1 MESNPPIEY
10 IALLCWIT
18 IYLYQWWRDG
28 MIPFVKMV
36 QYWSMS
42 RLRMLMMQLGDDDD
56 VTLYHDCSIC
66 ELADWFDAIITRLT
80 MYRYGWNRLD
90 DNYDDMTMIR
100 LIDRITLI
108 AIPLEWMMINHR
120 MSCPTM
126 RWSFISLKHGDDT
139 VPCTIGSVVYEN
151 HLIVQKWPI
160 SKRRNKKENNHHIS
174 TNKNNHV
181 ILQNRFDRLHIVST
195 YLLWL

>member
-1 MESNPPIEY
+1 MEKITSRKQLARVLKYMESNPPIEY
-10 IALLCWIT
+10 ISLLCWIT

-56 VTLYHDCSIC
+56 DVTLYHDCSIC

-80 MYRYGWNRLD
+80 MYRYWWNRW
-90 DNYDDMTMIR
+90 DNNDEDDMMMIR

-108 AIPLEWMMINHR
+108 AIPLEWIMINQK
-120 MSCPTM
+120 SSPTM
-126 RWSFISLKHGDDT
+126 KWSFISSEHGDDT
-139 VPCTIGSVVYEN
+139 VPSDNAGSLWKSLN
-151 HLIVQKWPI
+151 
-160 SKRRNKKENNHHIS
+160 SK
-174 TNKNNHV
+174 TAD
-181 ILQNRFDRLHIVST
+181 Q
-195 YLLWL
+195 